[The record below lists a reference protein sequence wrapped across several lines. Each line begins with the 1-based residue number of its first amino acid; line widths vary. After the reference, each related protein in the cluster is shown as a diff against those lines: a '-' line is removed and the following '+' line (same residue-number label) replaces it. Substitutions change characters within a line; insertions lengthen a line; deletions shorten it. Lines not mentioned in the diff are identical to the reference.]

1 MNKFITFEG
10 IDACGKTTQIELLSK
25 YLDSIKE
32 KNIIVREPG
41 GTDISEQIRKI
52 LLDKNNN
59 INSYT
64 ETLLFLSSR
73 SQLINEVIK
82 KSIEKDEFILCD
94 RFTDS
99 TLAYQGYGR
108 GLNIG
113 LLNSLNDFATENIKP
128 DLTFIFDISLEE
140 SKERINKRDVDRMEE
155 SGSDFL
161 NRVRQGYMKIAEND
175 KARYILIDCFDKNIQ
190 LINNEIIKIINKYY
204 KIN

>member
-10 IDACGKTTQIELLSK
+10 IDGCGKTTQIELLSK
-25 YLDSIKE
+25 YLNSARE
-32 KNIIVREPG
+32 QNIIIREPG
-41 GTDISEQIRKI
+41 GTKISEQIRKI

-82 KSIEKDEFILCD
+82 KNIKKHKFILCD

-108 GLNIG
+108 GLDVN
-113 LLNSLNDFATENIKP
+113 LLDSLNDFATENIKP
-128 DLTFIFDISLEE
+128 DLTFILDITLSE
-140 SKERINKRDVDRMEE
+140 SNKRIQKRNIDRMEK
-155 SGSDFL
+155 SGLEFL
-161 NRVRQGYMKIAEND
+161 DRVKVGYRKIAKND
-175 KARYILIDCFDKNIQ
+175 KDRYILIDCINKSIKV
-190 LINNEIIKIINKYY
+190 INNQIIEIINRHYGIN
-204 KIN
+204 

>member
-10 IDACGKTTQIELLSK
+10 IDGCGKTTQIELLSK
-25 YLDSIKE
+25 YFDSIKE
-32 KNIIVREPG
+32 QNIIIREPG
-41 GTDISEQIRKI
+41 GTNISEQIRKV

-82 KSIEKDEFILCD
+82 KSIKKNKFILCD

-108 GLNIG
+108 GLDID
-113 LLNSLNDFATENIKP
+113 LLDSLNDFATENIKP
-128 DLTFIFDISLEE
+128 DLTFILNITLSE
-140 SKERINKRDVDRMEE
+140 SNKRIQKRNIDRMEK
-155 SGSDFL
+155 SGLEFL
-161 NRVRQGYMKIAEND
+161 DRVKVGYRKIAKRD
-175 KARYILIDCFDKNIQ
+175 KGRYILIDCINKDIKV
-190 LINNEIIKIINKYY
+190 INNQIIEIINRHYGIN
-204 KIN
+204 

>member
-10 IDACGKTTQIELLSK
+10 IDTCGKTTQIELLSK

-32 KNIIVREPG
+32 ENIIVREPG
-41 GTDISEQIRKI
+41 GTDISEKIRKI

-82 KSIEKDEFILCD
+82 KSVEKGEFILCD

-108 GLNIG
+108 GLNID
-113 LLNSLNDFATENIKP
+113 LLDSLNDFATENIKP
-128 DLTFIFDISLEE
+128 DLTFIFNISLEQ
-140 SKERINKRDVDRMEE
+140 SKERINKRDIDRMEE

-161 NRVRQGYMKIAEND
+161 NRVREGYMKIAEKD
-175 KARYILIDCFDKNIQ
+175 KTRYILINCFDKNIQ
-190 LINNEIIKIINKYY
+190 LINNEIIETINSYY
-204 KIN
+204 GIK

>member
-32 KNIIVREPG
+32 ENIIVREPG

-113 LLNSLNDFATENIKP
+113 LLNSLNDF
-128 DLTFIFDISLEE
+128 FYFQ
-140 SKERINKRDVDRMEE
+140 M
-155 SGSDFL
+155 
-161 NRVRQGYMKIAEND
+161 
-175 KARYILIDCFDKNIQ
+175 
-190 LINNEIIKIINKYY
+190 NNYR
-204 KIN
+204 